1 MPYYAKPSAAKS
13 KSQYG
18 PDGDAMEMEPVGFA
32 FNRAFIQ
39 GLLREKMGFE
49 GYVNSD
55 SGISNKMA
63 AYKGGDKDL
72 KGKV

>member
-1 MPYYAKPSAAKS
+1 
-13 KSQYG
+13 
-18 PDGDAMEMEPVGFA
+18 MEMKPVGFA

-39 GLLREKMGFE
+39 GLLREQMGFE

-63 AYKGGDKDL
+63 WGWRSWMCLPESRWLSIPEWISSADPGCICRQGSI
-72 KGKV
+72 